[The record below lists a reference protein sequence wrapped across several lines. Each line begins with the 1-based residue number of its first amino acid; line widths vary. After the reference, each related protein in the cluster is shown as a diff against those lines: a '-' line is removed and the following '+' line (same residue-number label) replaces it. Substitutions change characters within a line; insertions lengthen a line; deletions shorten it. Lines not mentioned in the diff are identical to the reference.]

1 MAKNPYC
8 KICGSD
14 SHYSAFCFQAP
25 RKKMASKP
33 VKTKPQKPLKRTKV
47 KVQSSSVRSRTTKEA
62 DRVFSIYIRKKD
74 SVNGYARCVTCGH
87 RDKWERLENGH
98 YISRRY
104 MQIRWDEMNCHV
116 QCKKCNQTL
125 GGNLAKYK
133 DYLIR
138 LYGYDPTEIL
148 KSRVRTK
155 GKVSLADIQD
165 IIDKYS

>member
-1 MAKNPYC
+1 
-8 KICGSD
+8 
-14 SHYSAFCFQAP
+14 
-25 RKKMASKP
+25 
-33 VKTKPQKPLKRTKV
+33 
-47 KVQSSSVRSRTTKEA
+47 
-62 DRVFSIYIRKKD
+62 
-74 SVNGYARCVTCGH
+74 
-87 RDKWERLENGH
+87 
-98 YISRRY
+98 
-104 MQIRWDEMNCHV
+104 MNCHV